1 MNEQLKADKLG
12 NHHYKEFLNKQV
24 SSKLNQ
30 IEYRNRNLT
39 SNEQLSK
46 SKIDYLNDQLDI
58 AAEAKLKELN
68 EKERIMENKLMR
80 EKQELDTI
88 RDTYIDKLNKQF
100 NHEYKRLHRAYN
112 YRLRN
117 KNHLLLDLVKNY
129 KGDNVYV
136 KELLEKLKK
145 QTEIPI
151 MVKSKTI
158 RKRSKKYHKGT
169 LTRKKKKIEH
179 PEDGVYSLLNFLSN

>member
-1 MNEQLKADKLG
+1 MP
-12 NHHYKEFLNKQV
+12 
-24 SSKLNQ
+24 
-30 IEYRNRNLT
+30 IT
-39 SNEQLSK
+39 
-46 SKIDYLNDQLDI
+46 
-58 AAEAKLKELN
+58 
-68 EKERIMENKLMR
+68 NKLIEVFIDR
-80 EKQELDTI
+80 VVNAITFGLDTLNN
-88 RDTYIDKLNKQF
+88 DNLGSPKLLSALKIQSQQNNMIKPQQ
-100 NHEYKRLHRAYN
+100 LPV
-112 YRLRN
+112 
-117 KNHLLLDLVKNY
+117 LDLLPKAIQTAAS
-129 KGDNVYV
+129 GPPYV